1 MLSGLIL
8 TYILGLREMTQNT
21 IIFESWTIFASKYS
35 IPVIYEETHSLPQ
48 AFAAPVDAGMIFDAP
63 PRPSRQL
70 FFDDPSTRD
79 VHFNL
84 ENF

>member
-1 MLSGLIL
+1 MNRGPFFP
-8 TYILGLREMTQNT
+8 TWR
-21 IIFESWTIFASKYS
+21 SKFS
-35 IPVIYEETHSLPQ
+35 IYVETHSLPQ

-79 VHFNL
+79 GHFNL